1 MADGSYETSIEVRF
15 RDLDSLGHVNNA
27 VYATYFEQAR
37 LRYLRDV
44 HEVDLDEVNFVVAR
58 LEVDYRAPIEAV
70 EPVTVGVGVDSVGET
85 SFTLGYALENAAG
98 VKATGRTV
106 QVVLDADG
114 TPAPMDDDWRA
125 RLEAEERPADDD

>member
-1 MADGSYETSIEVRF
+1 MDEGTYETPIEVRF

-37 LRYLRDV
+37 LRYLQDV
-44 HEVDLDEVNFVVAR
+44 HGVDLDEVSFVVAR

-85 SFTLGYALENAAG
+85 SFTLGYAVENEAG

-106 QVVLDADG
+106 QVVLGPDG
-114 TPAPMDDDWRA
+114 TPAPISEDWRA
-125 RLEAEERPADDD
+125 RLESEERSASND